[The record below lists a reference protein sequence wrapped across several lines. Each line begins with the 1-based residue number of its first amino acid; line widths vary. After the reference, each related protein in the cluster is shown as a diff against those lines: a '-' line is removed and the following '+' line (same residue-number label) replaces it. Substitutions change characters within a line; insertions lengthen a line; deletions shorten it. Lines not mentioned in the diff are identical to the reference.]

1 MERGTTMAM
10 EESTTDLGERGDD
23 GMDLGECRKERWW
36 TRGRRVAQLAEDR
49 GRRRAGDSGG
59 GGERR
64 AAEAEWKRRWSGSGA
79 WGAGF
84 FCSPHAVQNKRSCG
98 SDYEGGTGELRHLV
112 TLLGFSRGPVGA
124 LPNRLLDSY
133 V

>member
-1 MERGTTMAM
+1 LASAGKKGGGRVEEGWLSWRKSVAGAGLRTAGEAARG
-10 EESTTDLGERGDD
+10 GQ
-23 GMDLGECRKERWW
+23 
-36 TRGRRVAQLAEDR
+36 GRR
-49 GRRRAGDSGG
+49 
-59 GGERR
+59 
-64 AAEAEWKRRWSGSGA
+64 SGSGA

-98 SDYEGGTGELRHLV
+98 SDYKGGSGERRHLA
-112 TLLGFSRGPVGA
+112 TLLDFSRGAVGA